1 MISSSRRCGWL
12 HATGQN
18 PFGSGYSV
26 FQDLLRTWDVASVEP
41 ELGIERGFPGS
52 RKSDSRCWLG
62 NGGQHG
68 WASHIR
74 LTFGNGFRLRSPSE
88 RASNPRRAI
97 DLAQHLDRAADRTA
111 WPEGDNLSEFRRER
125 GDDRRASLRAE
136 RIDRADTPLPEY
148 PLAPGN
154 RLCKCCD
161 YGACP
166 SFSRAGGSGRSLAS
180 DRAA

>member
-97 DLAQHLDRAADRTA
+97 DLAQHLDRAADRTHGQKVTISRSSG
-111 WPEGDNLSEFRRER
+111 ENEVMIGGHRS
-125 GDDRRASLRAE
+125 
-136 RIDRADTPLPEY
+136 
-148 PLAPGN
+148 APNGWIVPI
-154 RLCKCCD
+154 RP
-161 YGACP
+161 CP
-166 SFSRAGGSGRSLAS
+166 NTR
-180 DRAA
+180 